1 MSCLEC
7 DSLLQVEQQVSYSNA
22 ANNSKLCCLS
32 LGIIYYKS
40 INLLFPHSGLGR
52 WAHGELS
59 SVLLVSFSSF
69 SGVLLFPPNVY
80 SLILLVFVM
89 YSIVFE
95 GSRVGS
101 QQCFHFHIS
110 CSYIF
115 PRFPSVCSTVSSS
128 CLHRHSPLSLLPILY
143 RYSFSPQCSFC
154 PRERQFHLKSDIRVS
169 SSSNI
174 QLLPS
179 SGGVSLDILNILLHA
194 ALVH

>member
-1 MSCLEC
+1 MARMQNTMPLIRIPSIWSLGLVNMHGNFICSSSSWFSALDGFSPSLPSNCCLHRYWSSTISRLQIAKGRQMSCLEC
-7 DSLLQVEQQVSYSNA
+7 DSLLQVGQQVSYSNA

-80 SLILLVFVM
+80 SFILLVFVM

-101 QQCFHFHIS
+101 Q
-110 CSYIF
+110 
-115 PRFPSVCSTVSSS
+115 
-128 CLHRHSPLSLLPILY
+128 
-143 RYSFSPQCSFC
+143 
-154 PRERQFHLKSDIRVS
+154 
-169 SSSNI
+169 
-174 QLLPS
+174 
-179 SGGVSLDILNILLHA
+179 
-194 ALVH
+194 